1 MSQAKKPRPE
11 SYRASPHKR
20 GSRGAPEVRAR
31 CFLLNALKAND
42 RCEFQSLFKPAVVL
56 LTCDCRSTKTH
67 LGFDKMTIIACFD
80 FKNSKA

>member
-11 SYRASPHKR
+11 SYRCLSAQAGKPR
-20 GSRGAPEVRAR
+20 RAGGPCEVFPSE
-31 CFLLNALKAND
+31 CLKAND
-42 RCEFQSLFKPAVVL
+42 RCEFQSLLKPAVVL

-67 LGFDKMTIIACFD
+67 LGFDKMTIIACFG